1 MIYHYLKLI
10 HLLAV
15 VIFLG
20 NIITGLFWMRMA
32 MRTNKPGLI
41 HFTMHGVRKADKYF
55 TIPGVVIITAFGIWG
70 AITAHYPLLGTGWIL
85 YSIILFSISGIVF
98 SVRLAPLQKKIH
110 TITREKDTMTTEEW
124 KVLQRAYRE
133 WDIWGL
139 IATLTPLAAF
149 AMMVLKRPV

>member
-15 VIFLG
+15 VIFMG
-20 NIITGLFWMRMA
+20 NIITGLFWMRRA
-32 MRTNKPGLI
+32 MRTNNLGLI
-41 HFTMHGVRKADKYF
+41 HFTMHGIREADKYF
-55 TIPGVVIITAFGIWG
+55 TIPGVVIITTFGIWG

-98 SVRLAPLQKKIH
+98 GVRLAPLQKKIH
-110 TITREKDTMTTEEW
+110 AITRGKETILKEEW
-124 KVLQRAYRE
+124 VLLRRAYRDWE
-133 WDIWGL
+133 IWGL

-149 AMMVLKRPV
+149 VMMVLKRPV